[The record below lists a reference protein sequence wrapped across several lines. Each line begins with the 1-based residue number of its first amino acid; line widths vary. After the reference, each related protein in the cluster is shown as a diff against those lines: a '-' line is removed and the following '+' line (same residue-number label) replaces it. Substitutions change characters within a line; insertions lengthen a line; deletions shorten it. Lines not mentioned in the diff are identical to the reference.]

1 LTKVD
6 LMSIAARIMP
16 PTPRRAVLIVMLV
29 GVAGAGM
36 AAAAPAAGPSSAAPP
51 TAGQVTVASVESAP
65 VGAAPVESAPVES
78 APVGAAPVESAPVE
92 SAPVGAAPVAA
103 PPAPM
108 AVKVM
113 IINMFQL
120 EAAPWIA
127 ALRPEQ
133 RIPVKGLSA
142 DYPDVRCTSD
152 GVCQMTT
159 GMGHANAAAS
169 LMALI
174 YSGSFDL
181 RESYFLIAG
190 IAGIDP
196 HQGTIGSAAWARY
209 VVDTGIAH
217 EIDARELPP
226 GWQDGYFGVM
236 TDSPTAV
243 PRLEYRTEV
252 YRLDDNLLQQA
263 MALSRHAALEDGDDL
278 RAYRQH
284 YGFAP
289 ADRPPTVIQCDTAS
303 ADTWWAGRRLGEHAA
318 RWTRLL
324 TDGQGTYCTS
334 QQEDNATLNA
344 LTRGA
349 RSGLLHVERVAVLRT
364 ASDFDRPYS
373 GQSVLE
379 SLQAQRK
386 LAGAIQASTD
396 NLVRAGMP
404 LVLAITNDWA
414 RWRTGA
420 PPVAPP

>member
-1 LTKVD
+1 
-6 LMSIAARIMP
+6 MS
-16 PTPRRAVLIVMLV
+16 V
-29 GVAGAGM
+29 GVFRVGPTRLRSVLAAGLLGV
-36 AAAAPAAGPSSAAPP
+36 AAAGIAVAPP
-51 TAGQVTVASVESAP
+51 TAARVQAAPVAGQSAP
-65 VGAAPVESAPVES
+65 TAAPVQAAPVAGQSAPTAAPVQAAPVAGQTAPAAAPVEAAP
-78 APVGAAPVESAPVE
+78 ATGPAAPV
-92 SAPVGAAPVAA
+92 
-103 PPAPM
+103 

-127 ALRPEQ
+127 ALRPDQ

-142 DYPDVRCTSD
+142 DYPDVRCTSA

-174 YSGSFDL
+174 CSGAFDL
-181 RESYFLIAG
+181 RASYFLIAG
-190 IAGIDP
+190 IGGIDP

-236 TDSPTAV
+236 TDSPAEV
-243 PRLEYRTEV
+243 PRFEYRTEV
-252 YRLDDNLLQQA
+252 YRLDENLLQQA
-263 MALSRHAALEDGDDL
+263 VALSRHAVLEDADDL
-278 RAYRQH
+278 RAYRRH

-289 ADRPPTVIQCDTAS
+289 ADQPPAVIHCDTAS

-324 TDGQGTYCTS
+324 TRGQGTYCTS

-344 LTRGA
+344 LTRGS
-349 RSGLLHVERVAVLRT
+349 RSGLLDIERVAVLRT
-364 ASDFDRPYS
+364 GSDFDRPYP

-386 LAGAIQASTD
+386 LAGAIQASTE

-404 LVLAITNDWA
+404 LVLAITDGWA

-420 PPVAPP
+420 PAVEPP